1 MPEELSIGALVK
13 RTGVS
18 PRMLR
23 HYDEIGLFRPARVG
37 SGGYRWYH
45 SGQIPRLQRILALRR
60 AGMSLPEI
68 TRVVA
73 ADGDE
78 EAALVGQLASLRA
91 ELGRLGELIATTQR
105 QLDRL
110 RAAKVTDPE
119 QFPDRH
125 RRDRAAFADRLD
137 SQFRPGAGDPVR
149 QIDMPHT
156 STADLEHQAARNA
169 DLLARCAE
177 LLAAG
182 IGPAD
187 TRARRLIVEHHE
199 MVTAMWPCSLEQY
212 RALGRLQETDPLQ
225 RSIAAAVHPGLPAWL
240 ARAIE
245 AFADT
250 HRAADI
256 HRVAGAQR
264 PPGPR
269 RRR

>member
-18 PRMLR
+18 ARMLR
-23 HYDEIGLFRPARVG
+23 HYDEIGLFRPARIG

-78 EAALVGQLASLRA
+78 EAALLGQLTSLAA
-91 ELGRLGELIATTQR
+91 EHERLGELIATTRR
-105 QLDRL
+105 QLDQL
-110 RAAKVTDPE
+110 RAARITDPE

-149 QIDMPHT
+149 QIDPGHT
-156 STADLEHQAARNA
+156 TTADLEHQAAQNA
-169 DLLARCAE
+169 DLLARCVE
-177 LLAAG
+177 LLTDG

-187 TRARRLIVEHHE
+187 ARARRLMVEHHA

-225 RSIAAAVHPGLPAWL
+225 RSIAAAVHPDLPAWL
-240 ARAIE
+240 AGAIE

-250 HRAADI
+250 HRA
-256 HRVAGAQR
+256 AGAQR